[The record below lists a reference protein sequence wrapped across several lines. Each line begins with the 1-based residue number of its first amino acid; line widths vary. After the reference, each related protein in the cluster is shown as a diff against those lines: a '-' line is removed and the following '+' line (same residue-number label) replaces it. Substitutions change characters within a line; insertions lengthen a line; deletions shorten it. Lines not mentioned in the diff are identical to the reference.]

1 VARSAQRHREEST
14 PIHHSGT
21 FPAGGTLRLVRAPAR
36 RQRWTGSPAKR
47 SASRGE
53 TTPIHHSGTFPA
65 GGALRLSGLPARRQ
79 RWTCSPVSAA
89 PPGINQCLQQGQQK
103 YDFAQLNRR
112 A

>member
-1 VARSAQRHREEST
+1 TTPIHHSGTFPAGGALRLSGHRPADSGGLVARSAQRHREEST

-21 FPAGGTLRLVRAPAR
+21 FPAGGALRLVRAPAR
-36 RQRWTGSPAKR
+36 RQRWTG
-47 SASRGE
+47 
-53 TTPIHHSGTFPA
+53 
-65 GGALRLSGLPARRQ
+65 
-79 RWTCSPVSAA
+79 SPVSAA